1 MMDILAKPAARIA
14 LAATLLTVMLGWMVV
29 DRLSLLRSGRE
40 ITLKIIPVD
49 PRDLFKGDYVRLGYD
64 ISRVDKSKV
73 EGPELQRG
81 ERVFVTLEQADQTAP
96 WMIAKVSRTRPATV
110 AANQIVLTAKGS
122 YNQLTYGLER
132 YYLPEGTGIAMED
145 KARKGVISAIVA
157 VNARGQSAI
166 KGLIIDGKTI
176 YEEPLL

>member
-1 MMDILAKPAARIA
+1 MMYFLAKPLTRIVLSAA
-14 LAATLLTVMLGWMVV
+14 LLTLMLGWMVV

-40 ITLKIIPVD
+40 IVLKVIPVD

-64 ISRVDKSKV
+64 ISRFDKTKV
-73 EGPELQRG
+73 EGPDLQRG
-81 ERVFVTLEQADQTAP
+81 ERVFVTLEQPDQTAS
-96 WMIAKVSRTRPATV
+96 WTVAKITRTRPSNV
-110 AANQIVLTAKGS
+110 AANQVVLTAKGN

-132 YYLPEGTGIAMED
+132 YYLPEGTGLAMED

-157 VNARGQSAI
+157 VNAKGQSAI
-166 KGLIIDGKTI
+166 KGLIIDGKTV